1 MRGVGFDYSSG
12 SKILDGVIKRFQY
25 NPVLHYTMKYSR
37 NDPNE
42 LMDFLIGYED
52 LCFSTVV

>member
-1 MRGVGFDYSSG
+1 MYYLLLFIEPGNSASHAQK
-12 SKILDGVIKRFQY
+12 KIQ
-25 NPVLHYTMKYSR
+25 PVLHYTMKYSR